1 MKGPSP
7 SLREARWEQFIF
19 LRNLSEYHAEKC
31 IGRMTRKIYNKGEYI
46 IRKGTIGTTTF
57 FLDVGHAQAILDGTI
72 LTDLK
77 SGSTF
82 GEVAFVASCRKVLR
96 IQGCKEELA
105 VRVCDVVAV
114 DTVHVLELSVRDFI
128 LVMEAHEYAELFS
141 AMDDPNALASKNK
154 INLQRVKSC
163 DTGTKLDAT
172 NDANC
177 RTKSEESATDTVD
190 TAVRM
195 PGSPDMLSFD
205 STSKASNTFGDVGTL
220 KPLVRPNAHKDAPD
234 LSRGYIKTHKDS
246 FNEVSKAGTENCPE
260 NTQEIMAMY
269 VHRHRLL
276 RIHER
281 SRQPLDEGE
290 SRRESIR
297 HAITLLAAGWLQR
310 HDDVVSGC
318 RSEEGLITSVLEA
331 RAQARA
337 ARVRRGDTR
346 RVLL

>member
-1 MKGPSP
+1 
-7 SLREARWEQFIF
+7 
-19 LRNLSEYHAEKC
+19 
-31 IGRMTRKIYNKGEYI
+31 
-46 IRKGTIGTTTF
+46 
-57 FLDVGHAQAILDGTI
+57 
-72 LTDLK
+72 
-77 SGSTF
+77 
-82 GEVAFVASCRKVLR
+82 
-96 IQGCKEELA
+96 
-105 VRVCDVVAV
+105 
-114 DTVHVLELSVRDFI
+114 
-128 LVMEAHEYAELFS
+128 
-141 AMDDPNALASKNK
+141 
-154 INLQRVKSC
+154 
-163 DTGTKLDAT
+163 
-172 NDANC
+172 
-177 RTKSEESATDTVD
+177 
-190 TAVRM
+190 M